1 MEYGTACLAI
11 EIHRKLKFPVTK
23 RFAVLSWK
31 VQAIFGATVSKP
43 QHEMARIGSVRVK
56 QCMRGGVGFSR
67 RHQLVPDE
75 GELPQSGDSAC
86 ACELECDE
94 GRAMSAYETNGERIA
109 IQTDSY
115 ERRASQEEF
124 YLEET
129 EEELRMILECDETT
143 SQSSELSPGFREES
157 EDLLTGD
164 LDDPPLSEDPVE
176 DALRRF

>member
-1 MEYGTACLAI
+1 
-11 EIHRKLKFPVTK
+11 
-23 RFAVLSWK
+23 
-31 VQAIFGATVSKP
+31 
-43 QHEMARIGSVRVK
+43 
-56 QCMRGGVGFSR
+56 
-67 RHQLVPDE
+67 
-75 GELPQSGDSAC
+75 
-86 ACELECDE
+86 
-94 GRAMSAYETNGERIA
+94 MSAYETNGERIA